1 MSSLAAVPKPP
12 NAGTAQTAIAITRL
26 AYANIR
32 NGPST
37 TYLDIGDLRRNS
49 LVAHYPAS
57 QRGDGWVWIEQGA
70 LGGWVATS
78 VVAFERVTAPPPV
91 TPNMATP
98 YDNQVGIW
106 HWRGDSVAE
115 NTIDDLARNIKT
127 TAPHVTQ
134 VWVKI
139 SDYTPRTG
147 AQWQGYWDTKRALAI
162 DGVASIDRWVQ
173 GLARYG
179 LEFHA
184 WCVPRGG
191 DINGETSI
199 IIQACSRPG
208 VKSMI
213 LDVEP
218 YSGFWIA
225 GRDGVRPFMT
235 RIRRALPG
243 AFHIGLAVDPRTQH
257 YETVFPREWAPFVN
271 SVHPMVYW
279 ATMRKTP
286 DALLEET
293 YRVWGGYGK
302 PIVPILQGDAEP
314 NDMDAAFTLST
325 QRHGARGVS
334 WWRLGVIGPVEWNA
348 INRPIQGNVIT
359 PPAPPLVYGAEIIV
373 KPDDPGC
380 TRFSHTGQ
388 NEFSTFTGAWGWR
401 IYYKRSEAQASKVT
415 VRWEP
420 RFTESGY
427 YEIAAFVP
435 ARHATTR
442 SARYKINGVKNA
454 STEII
459 ATLDQ
464 AVHSNQWVT
473 LGAYEFDKT
482 QQNAG
487 FVFLNDLTGEPDRE
501 IAFDAVRWRRVLNYG
516 GSLVR
521 QLGFADGFDSPVG
534 TEVERR
540 SSTIWPG
547 TWLDA
552 SPFGRLYFIGTP
564 SEAYHTGA
572 DLNLPRNA
580 DAGMPVYA
588 AASGIITF
596 ANRLPIW
603 GNVVIVK
610 HDPLRGSGR
619 VMYGR
624 YAHLDSMT
632 VQVGQRVERGEQIA
646 KIGNAFGRWS
656 YHLHFDLSPTTIL
669 EVNPSHWSGK
679 DRNATFLHYVDP
691 REFIA
696 ANRPR

>member
-213 LDVEP
+213 LDV
-218 YSGFWIA
+218 
-225 GRDGVRPFMT
+225 
-235 RIRRALPG
+235 
-243 AFHIGLAVDPRTQH
+243 
-257 YETVFPREWAPFVN
+257 
-271 SVHPMVYW
+271 
-279 ATMRKTP
+279 
-286 DALLEET
+286 
-293 YRVWGGYGK
+293 
-302 PIVPILQGDAEP
+302 
-314 NDMDAAFTLST
+314 
-325 QRHGARGVS
+325 
-334 WWRLGVIGPVEWNA
+334 
-348 INRPIQGNVIT
+348 
-359 PPAPPLVYGAEIIV
+359 
-373 KPDDPGC
+373 
-380 TRFSHTGQ
+380 
-388 NEFSTFTGAWGWR
+388 
-401 IYYKRSEAQASKVT
+401 
-415 VRWEP
+415 
-420 RFTESGY
+420 
-427 YEIAAFVP
+427 
-435 ARHATTR
+435 
-442 SARYKINGVKNA
+442 
-454 STEII
+454 
-459 ATLDQ
+459 
-464 AVHSNQWVT
+464 
-473 LGAYEFDKT
+473 
-482 QQNAG
+482 
-487 FVFLNDLTGEPDRE
+487 
-501 IAFDAVRWRRVLNYG
+501 
-516 GSLVR
+516 
-521 QLGFADGFDSPVG
+521 
-534 TEVERR
+534 
-540 SSTIWPG
+540 
-547 TWLDA
+547 
-552 SPFGRLYFIGTP
+552 
-564 SEAYHTGA
+564 
-572 DLNLPRNA
+572 
-580 DAGMPVYA
+580 
-588 AASGIITF
+588 
-596 ANRLPIW
+596 
-603 GNVVIVK
+603 
-610 HDPLRGSGR
+610 
-619 VMYGR
+619 
-624 YAHLDSMT
+624 
-632 VQVGQRVERGEQIA
+632 
-646 KIGNAFGRWS
+646 
-656 YHLHFDLSPTTIL
+656 
-669 EVNPSHWSGK
+669 
-679 DRNATFLHYVDP
+679 
-691 REFIA
+691 
-696 ANRPR
+696 